1 MVKLT
6 SETAEFF
13 NQLKKQ
19 KKIIRLILLGDG
31 AVGKTSLIN
40 KVLEYTS
47 ESECN
52 QAIPLTED
60 EDTKRTPFLN
70 IESWYCE
77 GLTIQSYDLAGQREP
92 GAHPIDL
99 LRTQVFGR
107 TDIIIYVF
115 SLNRFESFENL
126 YTWKELVESE
136 DTQNNSLHNLLVG
149 NKLDL
154 EKKVTMD
161 FISPLVGNGNVFERY
176 IETSA
181 KENIGIK
188 DLINAVVEIG
198 STLFE

>member
-1 MVKLT
+1 MT
-6 SETAEFF
+6 SETAKFF

-19 KKIIRLILLGDG
+19 KKIIRLIFLGDG

-40 KVLEYTS
+40 KILDYTS
-47 ESECN
+47 QCN
-52 QAIPLTED
+52 QDILTED

-126 YTWKELVESE
+126 YTWKELVEGE
-136 DTQNNSLHNLLVG
+136 DQQNNSHYNILVG

-154 EKKVTMD
+154 EKKVSMD
-161 FISPLVGNGNVFERY
+161 FISPLVGEGKNFELY

-188 DLINAVVEIG
+188 ELINSLVEIG
-198 STLFE
+198 AALVE